1 MKVYLSGAM
10 EFVEDEGAGWR
21 EEVTQWLD
29 KTLGHS
35 VYNPVMESEN
45 LVKEYSAESYRDWK
59 KNDIQKYSDFMR
71 KCVNRD
77 IDIVRNETDYL
88 ICLWDDGAR
97 KGAGTHAEVTIAYEC
112 GKPVYLINKLPID
125 DLSGWIIACSREIF
139 SSFKELKTFL
149 ATQFPSVNT

>member
-59 KNDIQKYSDFMR
+59 KMIFRSIQIS
-71 KCVNRD
+71 
-77 IDIVRNETDYL
+77 
-88 ICLWDDGAR
+88 
-97 KGAGTHAEVTIAYEC
+97 
-112 GKPVYLINKLPID
+112 
-125 DLSGWIIACSREIF
+125 
-139 SSFKELKTFL
+139 
-149 ATQFPSVNT
+149 